1 MDFTQLTL
9 ILSAGAGAGFLSVL
23 AGGGSLLSMSALILL
38 GMDGA
43 TANGSNRVAI
53 CAQNVS
59 AIAAFRRGGLND
71 FRLSLTLALC
81 ALPGAAA
88 GAVFGSRL
96 ESGYT
101 NYILAAVM
109 IAVTI
114 LMAAPLGS
122 KGGGGDKP
130 RNLVLGHV
138 LMLGAGAYGGFIQAG
153 TGFILMPILHK
164 AMGLD
169 LVRTN
174 MHKVFIVLAYTPV
187 SLAVYAFNGKV
198 EWWAGAVLAAGMSA
212 GGWAGASLSLGKGEK
227 LIRPVLYA
235 CLTAMAVRLLQTA

>member
-1 MDFTQLTL
+1 MDFTHLAL
-9 ILSAGAGAGFLSVL
+9 VLAAGAGAGFISTL
-23 AGGGSLLSMSALILL
+23 AGGGSLLSMSALMLL

-43 TANGSNRVAI
+43 TANGSNRVAV
-53 CAQNVS
+53 CAQNIA
-59 AIAAFRRGGLND
+59 AIAAFRRGGLTN

-88 GAVFGSRL
+88 GAVFGARL
-96 ESGYT
+96 ASGY

-114 LMAAPLGS
+114 LMAAPLGNTR
-122 KGGGGDKP
+122 GGSDKP

-138 LMLGAGAYGGFIQAG
+138 LMLAAGAYGGFIQAG

-174 MHKVFIVLAYTPV
+174 MHKVFIVLVYTPV
-187 SLAVYAFNGKV
+187 SLAVYALNGKV
-198 EWWAGAVLAAGMSA
+198 DWRAGAVLAVGMSI
-212 GGWAGASLSLGKGEK
+212 GGWAGAHLSLGKGEK

-235 CLTAMAVRLLQTA
+235 CLIAMAVRLLQEG

>member
-1 MDFTQLTL
+1 MDFTHLAL
-9 ILSAGAGAGFLSVL
+9 VLAAGAGAGFISTL
-23 AGGGSLLSMSALILL
+23 AGGGSLLSMSALMLL

-43 TANGSNRVAI
+43 TANGSNRVAV
-53 CAQNVS
+53 CAQNIA
-59 AIAAFRRGGLND
+59 AITAFRRGGLTD

-88 GAVFGSRL
+88 GAVFGARL
-96 ESGYT
+96 ASGY

-114 LMAAPLGS
+114 LMAAPLG
-122 KGGGGDKP
+122 KTRGGADKP

-138 LMLGAGAYGGFIQAG
+138 LMLAAGAYGGFIQAG

-174 MHKVFIVLAYTPV
+174 MHKVFIVLVYTPV
-187 SLAVYAFNGKV
+187 SLAVYALNGKV
-198 EWWAGAVLAAGMSA
+198 DWRAGAVLAVGMSI
-212 GGWAGASLSLGKGEK
+212 GGWAGAHLSLGKGEK

-235 CLTAMAVRLLQTA
+235 CLIAMAVRLLQEG